1 MSSST
6 NEPNLTPSSDIKN
19 FDDRKASGQM
29 PSENVV
35 KRSGKSL
42 VFPPSRK
49 SKSKSSESQS
59 NPSSV
64 SDRSAKKI
72 KVASKQKAL
81 LSAVQM
87 KPEAEVAQKKM
98 EEDHTSQLS
107 CMTSDEIRKHLDSLN
122 KRIVLSS
129 RTVTHKCRPIL
140 QELMEDQFG
149 WVFHDAVDPVAL
161 GLPDYFDVIKNP
173 MHMDLIR
180 KKLENAI
187 YPDMDSFAH
196 DMRLV
201 FQNSILY
208 NGESSE
214 VGELAQSMMSRFET
228 LFSAVQAGKIS
239 G

>member
-1 MSSST
+1 LNTANASDRLAKKAKMS
-6 NEPNLTPSSDIKN
+6 
-19 FDDRKASGQM
+19 A
-29 PSENVV
+29 
-35 KRSGKSL
+35 
-42 VFPPSRK
+42 K
-49 SKSKSSESQS
+49 SKS
-59 NPSSV
+59 P
-64 SDRSAKKI
+64 
-72 KVASKQKAL
+72 
-81 LSAVQM
+81 LSTVHV
-87 KPEAEVAQKKM
+87 KPESDIGQKKM
-98 EEDHTSQLS
+98 EEDHMSQLS

-122 KRIVLSS
+122 KRIILSS

-140 QELMEDQFG
+140 QELMDDQFG

-196 DMRLV
+196 DVRLV

-214 VGELAQSMMSRFET
+214 VGELAQSMMSRFEQ
-228 LFSAVQAGKIS
+228 LFSAVQAGKN
-239 G
+239 GLCT